1 MSGSDSFELVIH
13 QIARDL
19 GSVKDTF
26 ALIGMFYAGKLTFN
40 CLSSLYYG
48 FKTYILSSVCKND
61 KWMRELG
68 EWAVVTGCTH
78 GIGLAYCRE
87 LAKRKINLIL
97 VARNAELLQ
106 KVSSAFEEKYGIE
119 TIIVVADLSDTRNF
133 ETIENALA
141 DKDIGVLINNA
152 AYSHEAGLYHT
163 ISDES
168 IDKVLNVNVRSTLFL
183 TKLVLPGMLRKNKG
197 AIVNVSSVI
206 AFIPGNFFSVYGAGK
221 ALIDKFTET
230 LQYEYRKT
238 NLVIQ
243 CLNPGPVKT
252 QATVKAGGRKV
263 QRMKLDAVKFV
274 ASSIRTLGFSKN
286 TCGYWGHG
294 LLVTIASLLPRSV
307 FHSIYFNALEKSFQ
321 KQIVTETIPGEFHY
335 DDLEIILKLD

>member
-26 ALIGMFYAGKLTFN
+26 ALIGMFYTGKLTFN

-106 KVSSAFEEKYGIE
+106 KVSSAFGKEI
-119 TIIVVADLSDTRNF
+119 
-133 ETIENALA
+133 
-141 DKDIGVLINNA
+141 
-152 AYSHEAGLYHT
+152 
-163 ISDES
+163 
-168 IDKVLNVNVRSTLFL
+168 
-183 TKLVLPGMLRKNKG
+183 LR
-197 AIVNVSSVI
+197 
-206 AFIPGNFFSVYGAGK
+206 F
-221 ALIDKFTET
+221 
-230 LQYEYRKT
+230 
-238 NLVIQ
+238 
-243 CLNPGPVKT
+243 
-252 QATVKAGGRKV
+252 
-263 QRMKLDAVKFV
+263 
-274 ASSIRTLGFSKN
+274 
-286 TCGYWGHG
+286 
-294 LLVTIASLLPRSV
+294 
-307 FHSIYFNALEKSFQ
+307 
-321 KQIVTETIPGEFHY
+321 
-335 DDLEIILKLD
+335 